1 MCLRQLLYSASF
13 YIMKCVF
20 LFFILNL
27 IVPGFHP
34 IQIFALMLIII
45 KPDHNTLQILLLK
58 LIISDI
64 FILFK
69 MGGKI
74 TFILLNGTTIILISA
89 ANFMIM
95 NSCL

>member
-1 MCLRQLLYSASF
+1 
-13 YIMKCVF
+13 MKCVF

-27 IVPGFHP
+27 IVPGFHT

-45 KPDHNTLQILLLK
+45 KPDHNTLQILILK

-74 TFILLNGTTIILISA
+74 TFILLNEITIILISA
-89 ANFMIM
+89 ANFTIM

>member
-45 KPDHNTLQILLLK
+45 KPDHNTLQILILK

-74 TFILLNGTTIILISA
+74 TFILLNEITIILISA
-89 ANFMIM
+89 ANFTIM

>member
-64 FILFK
+64 LFYLK
-69 MGGKI
+69 WAVKLPLS
-74 TFILLNGTTIILISA
+74 F
-89 ANFMIM
+89 
-95 NSCL
+95 